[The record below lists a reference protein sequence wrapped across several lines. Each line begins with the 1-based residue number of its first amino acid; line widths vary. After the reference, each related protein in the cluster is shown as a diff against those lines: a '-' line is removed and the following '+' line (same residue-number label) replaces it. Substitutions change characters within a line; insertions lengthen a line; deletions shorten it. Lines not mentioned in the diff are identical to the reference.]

1 MLDEMDDKILLIKE
15 KIKKKNLPLWNI
27 IKGSYDAEGNETIF
41 DAAVRECFEEASVK
55 VKLTHSSGVY
65 VSKDQN
71 KAQIQ
76 FNFLGKILEGK
87 PIIPDV
93 EEQSSRD
100 ESIHEIKWFS
110 RSDLLKMDSNEFI
123 SNRTYKLIH
132 DWIGG
137 KKYPLQVF
145 KQIEF

>member
-1 MLDEMDDKILLIKE
+1 MDTKMKIGVILLNETDDKIILIKE
-15 KIKKKNLPLWNI
+15 KIKKRNIPLWNI

-55 VKLTHSSGVY
+55 AKLTHFLGVY

-76 FNFLGKILEGK
+76 FNFLGKILKGK
-87 PIIPDV
+87 PTIPNV

-110 RSDLLKMDSNEFI
+110 RSDLLKMDSSEFI
-123 SNRTYKLIH
+123 SDRAYELIH
-132 DWIGG
+132 DWISG
-137 KKYPLQVF
+137 K
-145 KQIEF
+145 